1 MEDII
6 NLNSRDGTINTLELL
21 KRSGSNPKTYTIKT
35 SAEAVRIGEKD
46 GAINFIDLS
55 GGPLISVGKPIAE
68 ADNAIVESI
77 AFIDGYGYTVTF
89 E

>member
-6 NLNSRDGTINTLELL
+6 NLNSRDGTVNKLELL

-68 ADNAIVESI
+68 AANAIVESI
-77 AFIDGYGYTVTF
+77 AFMDGCGYTVTF